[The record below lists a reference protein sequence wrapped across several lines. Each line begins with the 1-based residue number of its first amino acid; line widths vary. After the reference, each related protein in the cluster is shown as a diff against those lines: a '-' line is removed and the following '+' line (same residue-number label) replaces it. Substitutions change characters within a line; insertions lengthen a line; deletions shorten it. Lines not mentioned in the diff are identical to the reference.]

1 MAEKPPVRNKSPRER
16 ENQPRLDREAIIAG
30 LKRYLDTILR
40 AGHFN
45 FTYDIQV
52 SDGDA
57 AEIVVNLDGPDRELL
72 LERGGELLQAL
83 EHVAVRWLR
92 LDREL
97 HDRVRLDCGSYHAD
111 RLAELQLSAKVAAQ
125 RVRETRS
132 PFRFNPMSA
141 ADRRVIHVTLSG
153 AAGVRTTSEG
163 VGDRRHVVIL
173 PESARETPARLPHRQ

>member
-1 MAEKPPVRNKSPRER
+1 MSTEPARDPQRSKDTPN
-16 ENQPRLDREAIIAG
+16 RLDREALVAG

-45 FTYDIQV
+45 LSYQIQLPE
-52 SDGDA
+52 GDKS
-57 AEIVVNLDGPDRELL
+57 EIVAQLDGPDRDLL

-83 EHVAVRWLR
+83 EHIAVRWLR

-97 HDRVRLDCGSYHAD
+97 HDRVRLDCGTYHAD

-132 PFRFNPMSA
+132 AFRFNPMSS
-141 ADRRVIHVTLSG
+141 ADRRIIHLALQG
-153 AAGVRTTSEG
+153 AAGVRTASEG
-163 VGDRRHVVIL
+163 VGDQRHVVIL
-173 PESARETPARLPHRQ
+173 PVNAR

>member
-1 MAEKPPVRNKSPRER
+1 MSENPTVRSKPQSP
-16 ENQPRLDREAIIAG
+16 PPLDREAIVAG
-30 LKRYLDTILR
+30 LRRYLDTILR
-40 AGHFN
+40 AGQFQL
-45 FTYDIQV
+45 TYDIRIQ
-52 SDGDA
+52 DGG
-57 AEIVVNLDGPDRELL
+57 EIVVNLDGPDRDVL

-83 EHVAVRWLR
+83 EHIAVRWLR

-97 HDRVRLDCGSYHAD
+97 HDRVRLDCGTYHAD

-141 ADRRVIHVTLSG
+141 ADRRVIHVTLHG
-153 AAGVRTTSEG
+153 AAGVRTSSEG

-173 PESARETPARLPHRQ
+173 PESTR